1 MVDIGDG
8 RRLRLVCAG
17 PAGGADLTVLMES
30 GAFGL
35 AADWG
40 VVQDRL
46 AARGQR
52 SCAYDRAGLGWS
64 DPGPEPRDGLA
75 IVGDLETL
83 LAASGERG
91 PFILVGHSMAGLYLR
106 LFAARNPALVAGVVL
121 VDATT
126 PEAMDEPL
134 VRQFVDHFI
143 GLARLAAWG
152 AGAGLFKP
160 LTHTG
165 FADKIGLMGVA
176 KAEKRHAF
184 ADGAHN
190 RWAAAEVSQ
199 WAATARE
206 AAAAG
211 PFDPQ
216 LPVSVV
222 LAGPPTGRVGWKAV
236 QSAPALASRHGCV
249 ENVAQADHASLL
261 GTAHADAIVR
271 GIDHIRAVLA
281 AAPARVDAAPA
292 PVNAALGA
300 RC

>member
-8 RRLRLVCAG
+8 RRSRLVCAG
-17 PAGGADLTVLMES
+17 PSGGADLTVLMES

-40 VVQDRL
+40 VVQERL
-46 AARGQR
+46 TARGQR

-75 IVGDLETL
+75 VVSDLEKL

-152 AGAGLFKP
+152 AGAGLFKA
-160 LTHTG
+160 LTRTG
-165 FADKIGLMGVA
+165 FTVQANWRPVISIRCGV
-176 KAEKRHAF
+176 
-184 ADGAHN
+184 
-190 RWAAAEVSQ
+190 W
-199 WAATARE
+199 
-206 AAAAG
+206 
-211 PFDPQ
+211 
-216 LPVSVV
+216 
-222 LAGPPTGRVGWKAV
+222 
-236 QSAPALASRHGCV
+236 
-249 ENVAQADHASLL
+249 ASLSS
-261 GTAHADAIVR
+261 VQ
-271 GIDHIRAVLA
+271 
-281 AAPARVDAAPA
+281 
-292 PVNAALGA
+292 
-300 RC
+300 